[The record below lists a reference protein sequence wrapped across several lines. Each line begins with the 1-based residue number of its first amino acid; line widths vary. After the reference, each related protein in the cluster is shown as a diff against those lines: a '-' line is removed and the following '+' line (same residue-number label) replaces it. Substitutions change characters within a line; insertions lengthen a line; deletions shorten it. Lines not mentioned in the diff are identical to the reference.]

1 MSSSLPDDLTR
12 TRAMF
17 EQWRATRTGRG
28 KIPDPLWQAAIALQD
43 RYSVGQICRELRL
56 CDSDL
61 RARSRTTQSAP
72 QGPTPSFVALPPQTF
87 ASPATL
93 TSADSLQEE
102 IRLVWERADGT
113 RLHLCLPVSQWVQAE
128 SLCMAFLRC

>member
-1 MSSSLPDDLTR
+1 MPSLPDDLIR

-17 EQWRATRTGRG
+17 EQWRATRTRRE
-28 KIPDPLWQAAIALQD
+28 KIPDPLWQAAVALQD
-43 RYSVGQICRELRL
+43 RYPVGQICRELRL
-56 CDSDL
+56 CDADL
-61 RARSRTTQSAP
+61 RARSRTTQPVSP
-72 QGPTPSFVALPPQTF
+72 SSGPSFVALPPHAF

-93 TSADSLQEE
+93 TSTDSLQEE

-113 RLHLCLPVSQWVQAE
+113 RLHLCLPVSQWAQAE